1 MDITVEPTALP
12 GVVIVTPKVI
22 RDPRGFFTESFN
34 RREFEKHGLSC
45 DFVQDNHSR
54 SAQKVVRG
62 LHFQDM
68 RAPMVKLV
76 RCTAGAILDVA
87 VDVRTG
93 SPTYGRWVAV
103 ELNADNMKQLLVPV
117 GFAHGFAT
125 LSDFAEV
132 QYKCST
138 FYAPETEGCIAWND
152 PDIGIDWPFA
162 DPILSKR
169 DAAAITLQAYSKQ
182 PAFVYGQAQ

>member
-1 MDITVEPTALP
+1 
-12 GVVIVTPKVI
+12 
-22 RDPRGFFTESFN
+22 
-34 RREFEKHGLSC
+34 
-45 DFVQDNHSR
+45 
-54 SAQKVVRG
+54 
-62 LHFQDM
+62 M

-87 VDVRTG
+87 VDVRIG

-132 QYKCST
+132 QYKCSI

-152 PDIGIDWPFA
+152 PDIGISWPFN
-162 DPILSKR
+162 DPIVSKR
-169 DAAAITLQAYSKQ
+169 DAAATSLQDYSKQ
-182 PAFVYGQAQ
+182 PAFVYGKAQ